1 MSHRLNMLNML
12 NMLNQ
17 IVLSIS
23 LLILF
28 FGERMQAIRNINMI
42 FTRHAVRRVHE
53 RGFSLSGL
61 IEYLKRNTFTLLE
74 KNREGYEI
82 CVPMKGRLVGKF
94 DDNHNFIVKSF
105 LYPIKG
111 QTTKQYP
118 KYLEVKISKID
129 FFKMEDARKTCWN

>member
-1 MSHRLNMLNML
+1 MLNML

-17 IVLSIS
+17 TVLSIF

-28 FGERMQAIRNINMI
+28 FGERMQTIKNINMI

-61 IEYLKRNTFTLLE
+61 IDYLKRNTFTLLE

-82 CVPMKGRLVGKF
+82 CIPMKGRLVGKF

-105 LYPIKG
+105 LYPIKR
-111 QTTKQYP
+111 QTTEQSP
-118 KYLEVKISKID
+118 QYLEVKIVELTFLRWRMREKHVGI
-129 FFKMEDARKTCWN
+129 KM